1 MIRPNYSVLDIADS
15 VRPNLG
21 SAKNMEKDSAE
32 PNSSAE
38 SEGSV
43 RSVTT
48 TVQYIRWVR
57 LQRRCLNLIS
67 ADAHNIIDRRYDIGI
82 GYCT

>member
-43 RSVTT
+43 RSVHHYR
-48 TVQYIRWVR
+48 TVYKVGTITKKVLEFDICRRSQY
-57 LQRRCLNLIS
+57 
-67 ADAHNIIDRRYDIGI
+67 Y
-82 GYCT
+82 